1 MQDIDSL
8 VNDSINLI
16 NDKITGVNLLEKL
29 KYLLI
34 DKLKTYDLEK
44 LKNISAEENNLKN
57 KDLEFLLKIE
67 RSNENTSRIKKST
80 NNDYLIIVLSGH
92 ITLTF
97 HDKSFSKNNNNMQYI
112 SKKMGIVLSKNTTID
127 ELITKDTILLT
138 ITFVNNEKIISD

>member
-16 NDKITGVNLLEKL
+16 NDNITGVNLLEKL

-44 LKNISAEENNLKN
+44 FKHISVEENNLKN

-67 RSNENTSRIKKST
+67 RSDENTSRIKKST
-80 NNDYLIIVLSGH
+80 NHDYLIIVLSGH

-97 HDKSFSKNNNNMQYI
+97 YDKSLSKNNSNMQYI
-112 SKKMGIVLSKNTTID
+112 SKKMGIVLSKNTIID